1 MTDREV
7 VNLIYRHNLW
17 LKHSDK
23 SRLQDELEAAGKIIA
38 PARAISAKPITAGY
52 VVQLLVSH
60 LLQAGPVM
68 SIGNVSTWI
77 SIWSLTKVFLKTLIL
92 ENW

>member
-1 MTDREV
+1 MRSTLNLGLTETIASMTDREV

-68 SIGNVSTWI
+68 SIGNVST
-77 SIWSLTKVFLKTLIL
+77 
-92 ENW
+92 